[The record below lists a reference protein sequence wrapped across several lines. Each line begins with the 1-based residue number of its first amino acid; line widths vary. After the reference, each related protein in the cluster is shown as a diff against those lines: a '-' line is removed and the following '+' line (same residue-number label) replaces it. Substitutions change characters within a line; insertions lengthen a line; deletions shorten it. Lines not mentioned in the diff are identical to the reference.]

1 MEVLR
6 TLDIF
11 TVKEHINT
19 VAVLDS
25 SSVWVVLHN
34 LGRVRDRT
42 SAHLPSSMHAAQRS
56 LHDCTVMPAHC

>member
-1 MEVLR
+1 MWVCNTGDGQLLQLSYPSMEVVR

-19 VAVLDS
+19 VAVFDS

-34 LGRVRDRT
+34 LGQVRGHT
-42 SAHLPSSMHAAQRS
+42 SVHL
-56 LHDCTVMPAHC
+56 CC